1 MMTDRELIRFLRTN
15 YGLSQDAL
23 ARNVIGENGKPVTR
37 NYINMIENNTG
48 NVYLGSEQAKKI
60 INTIYK
66 IGEKK
71 KRENLT
77 NKDLIKLT
85 EQE

>member
-23 ARNVIGENGKPVTR
+23 ARNVIGENGKSVTR

-48 NVYLGSEQAKKI
+48 NVYLSEEQAKKI

-71 KRENLT
+71 IKEKLS
-77 NKDLIKLT
+77 NKEL
-85 EQE
+85 

>member
-1 MMTDRELIRFLRTN
+1 MMTYRERIRFLRQKYN
-15 YGLSQDAL
+15 LSQDAL

-48 NVYLGSEQAKKI
+48 NVAITEARAIEI
-60 INTIYK
+60 INVIYK

-71 KRENLT
+71 RRENLS
-77 NKDLIKLT
+77 NKEL
-85 EQE
+85 

>member
-1 MMTDRELIRFLRTN
+1 MMTYRERIRFLRQKYN
-15 YGLSQDAL
+15 LSQDAL
-23 ARNVIGENGKPVTR
+23 ARNVIGENGKSVTR

-48 NVYLGSEQAKKI
+48 NVAITEERAIEI

-71 KRENLT
+71 RRENLS
-77 NKDLIKLT
+77 NKEL
-85 EQE
+85 

>member
-60 INTIYK
+60 IDIILIMEENKRK
-66 IGEKK
+66 IK
-71 KRENLT
+71 
-77 NKDLIKLT
+77 
-85 EQE
+85 Q

>member
-1 MMTDRELIRFLRTN
+1 MMTYRERIRFLRQKYN
-15 YGLSQDAL
+15 LSQDAL

-48 NVYLGSEQAKKI
+48 NVAITEERAIEI
-60 INTIYK
+60 INVIYK

-71 KRENLT
+71 RRENLS
-77 NKDLIKLT
+77 NKEL
-85 EQE
+85 

>member
-1 MMTDRELIRFLRTN
+1 MMTYRERIRFLRQKYN
-15 YGLSQDAL
+15 LSQDAL

-48 NVYLGSEQAKKI
+48 NVAITEERAIEI
-60 INTIYK
+60 INVIYK

-71 KRENLT
+71 RRENLS
-77 NKDLIKLT
+77 NKDL
-85 EQE
+85 

>member
-1 MMTDRELIRFLRTN
+1 MMTYRERIRFLRQKYN
-15 YGLSQDAL
+15 LSQDAL
-23 ARNVIGENGKPVTR
+23 ARNVIGENGKSVTR

-48 NVYLGSEQAKKI
+48 NVALSEERAIEI

-71 KRENLT
+71 IKENLS
-77 NKDLIKLT
+77 NKEL
-85 EQE
+85 